1 MEKTDLIH
9 FNPINKKSVGVEWGV
24 GAKKKGQSHDFPIS
38 LNTQLSI
45 KQLF

>member
-24 GAKKKGQSHDFPIS
+24 GAKKRDSLTTFP
-38 LNTQLSI
+38 
-45 KQLF
+45 FP

>member
-1 MEKTDLIH
+1 MYII
-9 FNPINKKSVGVEWGV
+9 PKKNLWEVEWGM